1 MSLGEG
7 ARYLGARCRGVIVQQ
22 PSVREQSW
30 QGLQGRQFDVIVIGG
45 GVLGAAT
52 ARDAAL
58 RGLSVALVEADD
70 IASGTSS
77 KSSKLIHG
85 GFRYLEQGDLPLV
98 FESVSERQ
106 IMMKVAPHLVR
117 PLGFLFPIYKHDP
130 VRLATLRLG
139 LFVYEGLALFRSPKL
154 HRKLDADE
162 VHKEFPLLRTDGLKG
177 APLFWDCATDDARI
191 TLENIIDAQRAG
203 AVVLTH
209 ARATRLFKDASG
221 RLRGVEVIDN
231 LDRSATP
238 RTIEI
243 AGHAIV
249 NATGPWADRTRS
261 LSRDSHQ
268 LRLTKGVHIVLPA
281 SRLPIP
287 HTIVAFHPVDHRV
300 LFIIPWGDQVY
311 VGTTDTDYEGDPAL
325 VRATRADV
333 DYLLAAV
340 HAYLPSVRIRPE
352 EITATW
358 AGLRALIR
366 AEGVPPSQVSREHVI
381 TEDPDGLITIAGGKL
396 TTHRRTGAEITD
408 HLLRWFER
416 SGQAHSPLKS
426 IDTAHLPLPGAVD
439 WPEDDDGQIVAK
451 RIDTLVSGRLPAETT
466 RYLADRYGTLGL
478 ALAREAARD
487 ERLLAPLVP
496 GRPEIL
502 GQVDWAVHQ
511 ELAATVT
518 DFMERRTQ
526 LFFRAVDQ
534 GLSALPAVSARM
546 ALLLGWTEE
555 QRERYVRE
563 YMEEVARSRAW
574 RDEPTA

>member
-1 MSLGEG
+1 
-7 ARYLGARCRGVIVQQ
+7 VQQ
-22 PSVREQSW
+22 PSVREQAW
-30 QGLQGRQFDVIVIGG
+30 KQLQGHEFDLIVVGG

-58 RGLSVALVEADD
+58 RGLRVALIEAND

-85 GFRYLEQGDLPLV
+85 GFRYLEQGELSLV

-106 IMMKVAPHLVR
+106 TMMKVAPHLVR
-117 PLGFLFPIYKHDP
+117 PLGFLFPIYQNDP

-139 LFVYEGLALFRSPKL
+139 LMVYEGLALFRSPKL
-154 HRKLDADE
+154 HRKLDVDE
-162 VHKEFPLLRTDGLKG
+162 ITKAVPQLRTDGLRG

-191 TLENIIDAQRAG
+191 TLENVIDARRAG
-203 AVVLTH
+203 ATVITH
-209 ARATRLFKDASG
+209 ARVDQMLKG
-221 RLRGVEVIDN
+221 PKGLRGVRVVDN
-231 LDRSATP
+231 LDRGPSP
-238 RTIEI
+238 RQIEVS
-243 AGHAIV
+243 GKAIV

-261 LSRDSHQ
+261 LSRPSHQ

-287 HTIVAFHPVDHRV
+287 HTIVAFHPKDHRV
-300 LFIIPWGDQVY
+300 LFFIPWGDQVY
-311 VGTTDTDYEGDPAL
+311 IGTTDTDYDGDPAL

-333 DYLLAAV
+333 DYLLEAV
-340 HAYLPSVRIRPE
+340 HAYMPGLRVRPE

-381 TEDPDGLITIAGGKL
+381 TEDPEGMITIAGGKL
-396 TTHRRTGAEITD
+396 TTHRRTGIEVVEQV
-408 HLLRWFER
+408 LKWLRS
-416 SGQAHSPLKS
+416 SGRGHSPVKS
-426 IDTAHLPLPGAVD
+426 VDSAHLPLPGAVD
-439 WPEDDDGQIVAK
+439 WPADDDGKIVAGQV
-451 RIDTLVSGRLPAETT
+451 DAAAGGRLPAPTC
-466 RYLADRYGTLGL
+466 RYLADRYGTL
-478 ALAREAARD
+478 ALPLVKEAVKD

-502 GQVDWAVHQ
+502 GQVDWAVHE

-526 LFFRAVDQ
+526 LFFRDEQQ
-534 GLSALPAVSARM
+534 GLTAVPAVAQRM
-546 ALLLGWTEE
+546 AALLGWTEA
-555 QRERYVRE
+555 QREESVRE
-563 YMEEVARSRAW
+563 YEEEVARSRAW
-574 RDEPTA
+574 RDEAPA